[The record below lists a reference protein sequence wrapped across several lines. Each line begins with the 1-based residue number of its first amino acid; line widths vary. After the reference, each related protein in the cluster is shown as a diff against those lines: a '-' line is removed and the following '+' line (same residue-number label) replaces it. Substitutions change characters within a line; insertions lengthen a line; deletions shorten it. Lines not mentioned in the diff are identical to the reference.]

1 MGKWTGKRM
10 KIDQVRKYRCIF
22 DTHARRCSRSLISV
36 IPRSAW
42 SLSKYICFL
51 SPVSTRS
58 CRDWNAHLC
67 SFCRTGSCLT
77 TFSRKYA
84 YICTYIHIGAPH
96 VILKIY
102 NVYPY
107 TIFLEH
113 GERLWCLALTSTS
126 EHVGIFILQ
135 YLLYNGLVVILS
147 EGTLTSRW
155 YQDPLLILIITGLQ
169 Q

>member
-1 MGKWTGKRM
+1 MFNTFKLSVGIPHNICWFYLREIWSKLVPSQQFCITDKQTNGNKYHISKKWIRGKWTGKRI
-10 KIDQVRKYRCIF
+10 KIEQVRKYRCIF

-84 YICTYIHIGAPH
+84 YICTYIHRRSPCNSKNI
-96 VILKIY
+96 
-102 NVYPY
+102 
-107 TIFLEH
+107 
-113 GERLWCLALTSTS
+113 
-126 EHVGIFILQ
+126 
-135 YLLYNGLVVILS
+135 
-147 EGTLTSRW
+147 
-155 YQDPLLILIITGLQ
+155 
-169 Q
+169 